1 MTSTMMPR
9 RRLLAAGGAV
19 TGGALLG
26 AANLPAAG
34 AAAPGAP
41 ADHTAPAAGAAPPD
55 PTATSWPTVDA
66 GQITPVRIE
75 GSDATV
81 LLVGGAVATV
91 LRHVARR
98 FHYEVAPLGDG
109 DASGWQPTGS
119 AAHRSGTAIALHPAR
134 YPAGVTG
141 GLFPTQLIVVR
152 DILAECAG
160 VVRWGGDDRQT
171 PQEGH
176 FRIDV
181 PPGDRRLAMVAAA
194 VDARRGPGAGAGSS
208 PDPLVPGRRAAART
222 LESLQRRR

>member
-19 TGGALLG
+19 TGGALIG
-26 AANLPAAG
+26 AAGLPAAVG
-34 AAAPGAP
+34 AAAPADPAAP
-41 ADHTAPAAGAAPPD
+41 AVGAASVD
-55 PTATSWPTVDA
+55 PTASGWPAVDA
-66 GQITPVRIE
+66 GQVAPVRIE

-109 DASGWQPTGS
+109 DASGWQPTGP

-134 YPAGVTG
+134 YPAGATG
-141 GLFPTQLIVVR
+141 GFFPAQLVVIR

-160 VVRWGGDDRQT
+160 VVRWGGDDRQA
-171 PQEGH
+171 PQESH

-181 PPGDRRLAMVAAA
+181 PPGDRRLTVVAAA
-194 VDARRGPGAGAGSS
+194 VDARRGPGIGAGAV

-222 LESLQRRR
+222 LESLQRRH